1 MIIHYI
7 KLTDYKRIKLNN
19 LKTIEI
25 DFSEPLQLILG
36 TNGCGKSSIL
46 SELTPYPPSSEF
58 YSKGGGKVI
67 HISHHNCSYILSTVF
82 SKAAGEHSFI
92 KNGIELNPGR
102 TLTIQKSL
110 VLSEF
115 GISQDILNLLLGFEK
130 FTKMDPAKR
139 SEWFTRLDAVD
150 YNYSLSVYA
159 KVKEQYRDVV
169 GTIRTANKR
178 LAVETSSEIDIKE
191 ELKLKDKLDSLYT
204 RITDLYKLKM
214 NTEFTEQEIK
224 SLLHT
229 TIDQLHLS
237 NKQYHKNV
245 IHKPNSVYQL
255 SIPDIE
261 EKVKFLYTKKTTT
274 QERINNFVSQYLE
287 LDNKYKQ
294 IKVINK
300 ELEETNVS
308 SIALFNLEI
317 EKAKKE
323 LTTNYITNVE
333 NISLENIKT
342 TMSIINDL
350 VSTLPDNTDQY
361 FTRNK
366 QTEANQLKV
375 VLEKNK
381 EKLTEEHRKLLEDF
395 KHISNDINKNI
406 IECPSCQYKWSKSN
420 PEKTLEELQIL
431 IKEKEFLLEENANKT
446 IINETYLIEC
456 KEYENTIKLI
466 YTTLSSNPELSQ
478 VKEYIIQ
485 NKLIQNNPRSITV
498 LLYSVEKE
506 ITIKNFLS
514 NKLKTLS
521 HLLEINKIKEDN
533 SHVNINDLKINKDKL
548 NESIEELS
556 IDIKNITIEY
566 TSTKQYL
573 DSLSNISTITNNIQT
588 YLEKLN
594 SLVKDLIKVYQNN
607 TLQNEIELCREEIT
621 NLSKRLDCIVRRNT
635 VIKDIEKEIEI
646 NKKKEAQ
653 LKLLMKHLNPN
664 DGLIAD
670 SLFGFI
676 KVFVER
682 MNKILEKIW
691 AYPMKILPCKMQD
704 NDSVVLDYKF
714 PIVFNDNEDNETKD
728 VSKGSEGIQEIIN
741 YAFRETA
748 MSFLKLEDYPLY
760 LDEFG
765 STFDPTHKPLA
776 INMIKELMEQ
786 EAFSQMFF
794 ISHYSEC
801 HEVFSNAEVC
811 LLCDKNIQLEN
822 SKLQL
827 RVNHHVR
834 VEKNE

>member
-92 KNGIELNPGR
+92 KNGVELNPGR

-115 GISQDILNLLLGFEK
+115 GISQDVLNLLLGFEK

-139 SEWFTRLDAVD
+139 SEWFTKLDAVD

-169 GTIRTANKR
+169 GAIRTANKR
-178 LAVETSSEIDIKE
+178 LVVETASEIDIKE
-191 ELKLKDKLDSLYT
+191 ELKLKDKLDLLYT

-214 NTEFTEQEIK
+214 NTEITEEEIK
-224 SLLHT
+224 SLLNT
-229 TIDQLHLS
+229 TTNQLHLS
-237 NKQYHKNV
+237 NKSYHKNV
-245 IHKPNSVYQL
+245 INKPSSIYQL
-255 SIPDIE
+255 NTPEIE
-261 EKVKFLYTKKTTT
+261 EKVKYLYKQKTTT
-274 QERINNFVSQYLE
+274 QERIDNFVSQYLE
-287 LDNKYKQ
+287 LETKYKQ
-294 IKVINK
+294 IEVISR

-323 LTTNYITNVE
+323 LTTDYISNVE
-333 NISLENIKT
+333 NISLDNIKT

-361 FTRNK
+361 FTKNK
-366 QTEANQLKV
+366 QTEANQSKIL
-375 VLEKNK
+375 LERNK
-381 EKLTEEHRKLLEDF
+381 DKITEEYRKLLEDF
-395 KHISNDINKNI
+395 KHISDDINKNI
-406 IECPSCQYKWSKSN
+406 IECPSCQYKWNKSS
-420 PEKTLEELQIL
+420 PEKTLEEIQIL
-431 IKEKEFLLEENANKT
+431 IKEKETLLEENENK
-446 IINETYLIEC
+446 IVLNETYLEEC
-456 KEYENTIKLI
+456 KQYENTIKLI
-466 YTTLSSNPELSQ
+466 YTTLSSNSELSR

-506 ITIKNFLS
+506 IAIKNFLS
-514 NKLKTLS
+514 TKLKTLE
-521 HLLEINKIKEDN
+521 HLLEINKIKEEN
-533 SHVNINDLKINKDKL
+533 SHVNINDLRANKDRL
-548 NESIEELS
+548 SQAIEELS
-556 IDIKNITIEY
+556 IDVKSITIDY
-566 TSTKQYL
+566 NNTKQYL
-573 DSLSNISTITNNIQT
+573 DSLSSVSTITNNIES
-588 YLEKLN
+588 YLDKLKF
-594 SLVKDLIKVYQNN
+594 LVKELIKVYQNN
-607 TLQNEIELCREEIT
+607 TLQNEIEICREEIT
-621 NLSKRLDCIVRRNT
+621 NLSKRLDSIVRRNT
-635 VIKDIEKEIEI
+635 VIKDIQKEIEI
-646 NKKKEAQ
+646 NKKKETQ

-691 AYPMKILPCKMQD
+691 VYPMKILPCKMQD
-704 NDSVVLDYKF
+704 NDSAILDYKF
-714 PIVFNDNEDNETKD
+714 PIVFNDDGDNETKD

>member
-19 LKTIEI
+19 LKAIEI

-36 TNGCGKSSIL
+36 TYGCGKSSIL

-92 KNGIELNPGR
+92 KNGVELNPGR

-139 SEWFTRLDAVD
+139 SEWFTKLDAVD

-169 GTIRTANKR
+169 GAIRTANKR
-178 LAVETSSEIDIKE
+178 LVVETASEIDIKE
-191 ELKLKDKLDSLYT
+191 ELKLKDKLDLLYT

-214 NTEFTEQEIK
+214 NTEITEEEIK
-224 SLLHT
+224 SLLNT
-229 TIDQLHLS
+229 TTNQLHLS
-237 NKQYHKNV
+237 NKSYHKNV
-245 IHKPNSVYQL
+245 INKPSSIYQL
-255 SIPDIE
+255 NTPEIE
-261 EKVKFLYTKKTTT
+261 EKVKYLYKQKTTT
-274 QERINNFVSQYLE
+274 QERIDNFVSQYLE
-287 LDNKYKQ
+287 LETKYKQ
-294 IKVINK
+294 IEVISR

-323 LTTNYITNVE
+323 LTTDYISNVE
-333 NISLENIKT
+333 NISLDNIKT

-361 FTRNK
+361 FTKNK
-366 QTEANQLKV
+366 QTEANQSKIL
-375 VLEKNK
+375 LERNK
-381 EKLTEEHRKLLEDF
+381 DKITEEYRKLLEDF
-395 KHISNDINKNI
+395 KHISDDINKNI
-406 IECPSCQYKWSKSN
+406 IECPSCQYKWNKSS
-420 PEKTLEELQIL
+420 PEKTLEEIQIL
-431 IKEKEFLLEENANKT
+431 IKEKETLLEENENK
-446 IINETYLIEC
+446 IVLNETYLEEC
-456 KEYENTIKLI
+456 KQYENTIKLI
-466 YTTLSSNPELSQ
+466 YTTLSSNSELSR

-506 ITIKNFLS
+506 IAIKNFLS
-514 NKLKTLS
+514 TKLKTLE
-521 HLLEINKIKEDN
+521 HLLEINKIKEEN
-533 SHVNINDLKINKDKL
+533 SHVNINDLRANKDRL
-548 NESIEELS
+548 SQAIEELS
-556 IDIKNITIEY
+556 IDVKSITIDY
-566 TSTKQYL
+566 NNTKQYL
-573 DSLSNISTITNNIQT
+573 DSLSSVSTITNNIES
-588 YLEKLN
+588 YLDKLKF
-594 SLVKDLIKVYQNN
+594 LVKELIKVYQNN
-607 TLQNEIELCREEIT
+607 TLQNEIEICREEIT
-621 NLSKRLDCIVRRNT
+621 NLSKRLDSIVRRNT
-635 VIKDIEKEIEI
+635 VIKDIQKEIEI
-646 NKKKEAQ
+646 NKKKETQ

-704 NDSVVLDYKF
+704 NDSAILDYKF
-714 PIVFNDNEDNETKD
+714 PIVFNDDGDNETKD

>member
-139 SEWFTRLDAVD
+139 SEWFTKLDAVD

-169 GTIRTANKR
+169 GAIRTANKR
-178 LAVETSSEIDIKE
+178 LVVETASEIDIKE
-191 ELKLKDKLDSLYT
+191 ELKLKDKLDLLYT

-214 NTEFTEQEIK
+214 NTEITEEEIK
-224 SLLHT
+224 SLLNT
-229 TIDQLHLS
+229 TTNQLYLS
-237 NKQYHKNV
+237 NKSYHKNV
-245 IHKPNSVYQL
+245 INKPSSIYQL
-255 SIPDIE
+255 NTPEIE
-261 EKVKFLYTKKTTT
+261 EKVKYLYKQKTTT
-274 QERINNFVSQYLE
+274 QERIDNFVSQYLE
-287 LDNKYKQ
+287 LETKYKQ
-294 IKVINK
+294 IEVISR

-323 LTTNYITNVE
+323 LTTDYISNVE
-333 NISLENIKT
+333 NISLDNIKT

-361 FTRNK
+361 FTKNK
-366 QTEANQLKV
+366 QTEANQSKIL
-375 VLEKNK
+375 LERNK
-381 EKLTEEHRKLLEDF
+381 DKITEEYRKLLEDF
-395 KHISNDINKNI
+395 KHISDDINKNI
-406 IECPSCQYKWSKSN
+406 IECPSCQYKWNKLS
-420 PEKTLEELQIL
+420 PEKTLEEIQIL
-431 IKEKEFLLEENANKT
+431 IKEKETLLEENENK
-446 IINETYLIEC
+446 IVLNETYLEEC
-456 KEYENTIKLI
+456 KQYENTIKLI
-466 YTTLSSNPELSQ
+466 YTTLSSNSELSR

-506 ITIKNFLS
+506 IAIKNFLS
-514 NKLKTLS
+514 TKLKTLE
-521 HLLEINKIKEDN
+521 HLLEINKIKEEN
-533 SHVNINDLKINKDKL
+533 SHVNINDLRANKDRL
-548 NESIEELS
+548 SQAIEELS
-556 IDIKNITIEY
+556 IDVKSITIDY
-566 TSTKQYL
+566 NNTKQYL
-573 DSLSNISTITNNIQT
+573 DSLSSISLITNNIES
-588 YLEKLN
+588 YLDKLKF
-594 SLVKDLIKVYQNN
+594 LVKELIKVYQNN
-607 TLQNEIELCREEIT
+607 TLQNEIEICREEIT
-621 NLSKRLDCIVRRNT
+621 NLSKRLDSIVRRNT
-635 VIKDIEKEIEI
+635 VIKDIQKEIEI
-646 NKKKEAQ
+646 NKKKETQ

-691 AYPMKILPCKMQD
+691 VYPMKILPCKMQD
-704 NDSVVLDYKF
+704 NDSAILDYKF
-714 PIVFNDNEDNETKD
+714 PIVFNDDGDNETKD

>member
-92 KNGIELNPGR
+92 KNGVELNPGR

-139 SEWFTRLDAVD
+139 SEWFTKLDAVD

-169 GTIRTANKR
+169 GAIRTANKR
-178 LAVETSSEIDIKE
+178 LVVETASEIDIKE
-191 ELKLKDKLDSLYT
+191 ELKLKDKLDLLYT

-214 NTEFTEQEIK
+214 NTEITEEEIK
-224 SLLHT
+224 SLLNT
-229 TIDQLHLS
+229 TTNQLHLS
-237 NKQYHKNV
+237 NKSYHKNV
-245 IHKPNSVYQL
+245 INKPSSIYQL
-255 SIPDIE
+255 NTPEIE
-261 EKVKFLYTKKTTT
+261 EKVKYLYKQKTTT
-274 QERINNFVSQYLE
+274 QERIDNFVSQYLE
-287 LDNKYKQ
+287 LETKYKQ
-294 IKVINK
+294 IEVISR

-323 LTTNYITNVE
+323 LTTDYISNVE
-333 NISLENIKT
+333 NISLDNIKT

-350 VSTLPDNTDQY
+350 VSTLPNNTDQY
-361 FTRNK
+361 FTKNK
-366 QTEANQLKV
+366 QTEANQYKIL
-375 VLEKNK
+375 LERNK
-381 EKLTEEHRKLLEDF
+381 DKITEEYRKLLEDF
-395 KHISNDINKNI
+395 KHISDDINKNI
-406 IECPSCQYKWSKSN
+406 IECPSCQYKWNKLS
-420 PEKTLEELQIL
+420 PEKTLEEIQIL
-431 IKEKEFLLEENANKT
+431 IKEKETLLEENENK
-446 IINETYLIEC
+446 IVLNETYLEEC
-456 KEYENTIKLI
+456 KQYENTIKLI
-466 YTTLSSNPELSQ
+466 YTTLSSNSELSR
-478 VKEYIIQ
+478 VKEYIIR

-506 ITIKNFLS
+506 IAIKNFLS
-514 NKLKTLS
+514 TKLKTLE
-521 HLLEINKIKEDN
+521 HLLEINKIKEEN
-533 SHVNINDLKINKDKL
+533 SHVNINDLRANKDRL
-548 NESIEELS
+548 SQAIEELS
-556 IDIKNITIEY
+556 IDVKSITIDY
-566 TSTKQYL
+566 NNTKQYL
-573 DSLSNISTITNNIQT
+573 DSLSSISTITNNIES
-588 YLEKLN
+588 YLDKLKF
-594 SLVKDLIKVYQNN
+594 LVKELIKVYQNN
-607 TLQNEIELCREEIT
+607 TLQNEIEICREEIT
-621 NLSKRLDCIVRRNT
+621 NLSKRLDSIVRRNT
-635 VIKDIEKEIEI
+635 VIKDIQKEIEI
-646 NKKKEAQ
+646 NKKKETQ

-691 AYPMKILPCKMQD
+691 VYPMKILPCKMQD
-704 NDSVVLDYKF
+704 NDSAILDYKF
-714 PIVFNDNEDNETKD
+714 PIVFNDDGDNETKD

>member
-92 KNGIELNPGR
+92 KNGVELNPGR

-139 SEWFTRLDAVD
+139 SEWFTKLDAVD

-169 GTIRTANKR
+169 GAIRTANKR
-178 LAVETSSEIDIKE
+178 LVVETASEIDIKE
-191 ELKLKDKLDSLYT
+191 ELKLKDKLDLLYT

-214 NTEFTEQEIK
+214 NTEITEEEIK
-224 SLLHT
+224 SLLNT
-229 TIDQLHLS
+229 TTNQLHLS
-237 NKQYHKNV
+237 NKSYHKNV
-245 IHKPNSVYQL
+245 INKPSSIYQL
-255 SIPDIE
+255 NTPEIE
-261 EKVKFLYTKKTTT
+261 EKVKYLYKQKTTT
-274 QERINNFVSQYLE
+274 QERIDNFVSQYLE
-287 LDNKYKQ
+287 LETKYKQ
-294 IKVINK
+294 IEVISR

-323 LTTNYITNVE
+323 LTTDYISNVE
-333 NISLENIKT
+333 NISLDNIKT

-361 FTRNK
+361 FTKNK
-366 QTEANQLKV
+366 QTEANQSKIL
-375 VLEKNK
+375 LERNK
-381 EKLTEEHRKLLEDF
+381 DKITEEYRKLLEDF
-395 KHISNDINKNI
+395 KHISDDINKNI
-406 IECPSCQYKWSKSN
+406 IECPSCQYKWNKLS
-420 PEKTLEELQIL
+420 PEKTLEEIQIL
-431 IKEKEFLLEENANKT
+431 IKEKETLLEENENK
-446 IINETYLIEC
+446 IVLNETYLEEC
-456 KEYENTIKLI
+456 KQYENTIKLI
-466 YTTLSSNPELSQ
+466 YTTLSSNSELSR

-506 ITIKNFLS
+506 IAIKNFLS
-514 NKLKTLS
+514 TKLKTLE
-521 HLLEINKIKEDN
+521 HLLEINKIKEEN
-533 SHVNINDLKINKDKL
+533 SHVNINDLRANKDRL
-548 NESIEELS
+548 SQAIEELS
-556 IDIKNITIEY
+556 IDVKSITIDY
-566 TSTKQYL
+566 NNTKQYL
-573 DSLSNISTITNNIQT
+573 DSLSSISTITNNIES
-588 YLEKLN
+588 YLDKLKF
-594 SLVKDLIKVYQNN
+594 LVKELIKVYQNN
-607 TLQNEIELCREEIT
+607 TLQNEIEICREEIT
-621 NLSKRLDCIVRRNT
+621 NLSKRLDSIVRRNT
-635 VIKDIEKEIEI
+635 VIKDIQKEIEI
-646 NKKKEAQ
+646 NKKKETQ

-691 AYPMKILPCKMQD
+691 VYPMKILPCKMQD
-704 NDSVVLDYKF
+704 NDSAILDYKF
-714 PIVFNDNEDNETKD
+714 PIVFNDDGDNETKD
-728 VSKGSEGIQEIIN
+728 VSKGSECIQEIIN

>member
-139 SEWFTRLDAVD
+139 SEWFTKLDAVD

-169 GTIRTANKR
+169 GAIRTANKR
-178 LAVETSSEIDIKE
+178 LVVETASEIDIKE
-191 ELKLKDKLDSLYT
+191 ELKLKDKLDLLYT

-214 NTEFTEQEIK
+214 NTEITEEEIK
-224 SLLHT
+224 SLLNT
-229 TIDQLHLS
+229 TTNQLHLS
-237 NKQYHKNV
+237 NKSYHKNV
-245 IHKPNSVYQL
+245 INKPSSIYQL
-255 SIPDIE
+255 NTPEIE
-261 EKVKFLYTKKTTT
+261 EKVKYLYKQKTTT
-274 QERINNFVSQYLE
+274 QERIDNFVSQYLE
-287 LDNKYKQ
+287 LETKYKQ
-294 IKVINK
+294 IEVISK

-323 LTTNYITNVE
+323 LTTDYISNVE
-333 NISLENIKT
+333 NISLDNIKT

-361 FTRNK
+361 FTKNK
-366 QTEANQLKV
+366 QTEANQSKIL
-375 VLEKNK
+375 LERNK
-381 EKLTEEHRKLLEDF
+381 DKITEEYRKLLEDF
-395 KHISNDINKNI
+395 KHISDDINKNI
-406 IECPSCQYKWSKSN
+406 IECPSCQYKWNKLS
-420 PEKTLEELQIL
+420 PEKTLEEIQIL
-431 IKEKEFLLEENANKT
+431 IKEKETLLEENK
-446 IINETYLIEC
+446 IVLNETYLEEC
-456 KEYENTIKLI
+456 KQYENTIKLI
-466 YTTLSSNPELSQ
+466 YTTLSSNSELSR

-506 ITIKNFLS
+506 IAIKNFLS
-514 NKLKTLS
+514 TKLKTLE
-521 HLLEINKIKEDN
+521 HLLEINKIKEEN
-533 SHVNINDLKINKDKL
+533 SHVNINDLRANKDRL
-548 NESIEELS
+548 SQAIEELS
-556 IDIKNITIEY
+556 IDVKSITIDY
-566 TSTKQYL
+566 NNTKQYL
-573 DSLSNISTITNNIQT
+573 DSLSSISTITNNIES
-588 YLEKLN
+588 YLDKLKF
-594 SLVKDLIKVYQNN
+594 LVKELIKVYQNN
-607 TLQNEIELCREEIT
+607 TLQNEIEICREEIT
-621 NLSKRLDCIVRRNT
+621 NLSKRLDSIVRRNT
-635 VIKDIEKEIEI
+635 VIKDIQKEIEI
-646 NKKKEAQ
+646 NKKKETQ

-691 AYPMKILPCKMQD
+691 VYPMKILPCKMQD
-704 NDSVVLDYKF
+704 NDSAVLDYKF
-714 PIVFNDNEDNETKD
+714 PIVFNDDVDNETKD

-827 RVNHHVR
+827 RVNNHVR

>member
-92 KNGIELNPGR
+92 KNGVELNPGR

-139 SEWFTRLDAVD
+139 SEWFTKLDAVD

-169 GTIRTANKR
+169 GAIRTANKR
-178 LAVETSSEIDIKE
+178 LVVETASEIDIKE
-191 ELKLKDKLDSLYT
+191 ELKLKDKLDLLYT

-214 NTEFTEQEIK
+214 NTEITEEGIK
-224 SLLHT
+224 SLLNT
-229 TIDQLHLS
+229 TTNQLHLS
-237 NKQYHKNV
+237 NKSYHKNV
-245 IHKPNSVYQL
+245 INKPSSIYQL
-255 SIPDIE
+255 NTPEIE
-261 EKVKFLYTKKTTT
+261 EKVKYLYKQKTTT
-274 QERINNFVSQYLE
+274 QERIDNFVSQYLE
-287 LDNKYKQ
+287 LETKYKQ
-294 IKVINK
+294 IEVISR

-323 LTTNYITNVE
+323 LTTDYISNVE
-333 NISLENIKT
+333 NISLDNIKT

-361 FTRNK
+361 FTKNK
-366 QTEANQLKV
+366 QTEANQSKIL
-375 VLEKNK
+375 LERNK
-381 EKLTEEHRKLLEDF
+381 DKITEEYRKLLEDF
-395 KHISNDINKNI
+395 KHISDDINKNI
-406 IECPSCQYKWSKSN
+406 IECPSCQYKWNKLS
-420 PEKTLEELQIL
+420 PEKTLEEIQIL
-431 IKEKEFLLEENANKT
+431 IKEKETLLEENENK
-446 IINETYLIEC
+446 IVLNETYLEEC
-456 KEYENTIKLI
+456 KQYENTIKLI
-466 YTTLSSNPELSQ
+466 YTTLSSNSELSR

-506 ITIKNFLS
+506 IAIKNFLS
-514 NKLKTLS
+514 TKLKTLE
-521 HLLEINKIKEDN
+521 HLLEINKIKEEN
-533 SHVNINDLKINKDKL
+533 SHVNINDLRANKDRL
-548 NESIEELS
+548 SQAIEELS
-556 IDIKNITIEY
+556 IDVKSITIDY
-566 TSTKQYL
+566 NNTKQYL
-573 DSLSNISTITNNIQT
+573 DSLSSVSTITNNIES
-588 YLEKLN
+588 YLDKLKF
-594 SLVKDLIKVYQNN
+594 LVKELIKVYQNN
-607 TLQNEIELCREEIT
+607 TLQNEIEICREEIT
-621 NLSKRLDCIVRRNT
+621 NLSKRLDSIVRRNT
-635 VIKDIEKEIEI
+635 VIKDIQKEIEI
-646 NKKKEAQ
+646 NKKKETQ

-691 AYPMKILPCKMQD
+691 VYPMKILPCKMQD
-704 NDSVVLDYKF
+704 NDSAILDYKF
-714 PIVFNDNEDNETKD
+714 PIVFNDDGDNETKD

>member
-92 KNGIELNPGR
+92 KNGVELNPGR

-139 SEWFTRLDAVD
+139 SEWFTKLDAVD

-169 GTIRTANKR
+169 GAIRTANKR
-178 LAVETSSEIDIKE
+178 LVVETASEIDIKE
-191 ELKLKDKLDSLYT
+191 ELKLKDKLDLLYT

-214 NTEFTEQEIK
+214 NTEITEEEIK
-224 SLLHT
+224 SLLNT
-229 TIDQLHLS
+229 TTNQLHLS
-237 NKQYHKNV
+237 NKSYHKNV
-245 IHKPNSVYQL
+245 INKPSSIYQL
-255 SIPDIE
+255 NTPEIE
-261 EKVKFLYTKKTTT
+261 EKVKYLYKQKTTT
-274 QERINNFVSQYLE
+274 QERIDNFVSQYLE
-287 LDNKYKQ
+287 LETKYKQ
-294 IKVINK
+294 IEVISR

-323 LTTNYITNVE
+323 LTTDYISNVE
-333 NISLENIKT
+333 NISLDNIKT

-361 FTRNK
+361 FTKNK

-381 EKLTEEHRKLLEDF
+381 EKLTEEHRKLLEEF
-395 KHISNDINKNI
+395 KHISDDINKNI
-406 IECPSCQYKWSKSN
+406 IECPSCQYKWNKLS
-420 PEKTLEELQIL
+420 PEKTLEEIQIL
-431 IKEKEFLLEENANKT
+431 IKEKETLLEENENK
-446 IINETYLIEC
+446 IVLNETYLEEC
-456 KEYENTIKLI
+456 KQYENTIKLI
-466 YTTLSSNPELSQ
+466 YTTLSSNSELSR

-506 ITIKNFLS
+506 IAIKNFLS
-514 NKLKTLS
+514 TKLKTLE
-521 HLLEINKIKEDN
+521 HLLEINKIKEEN
-533 SHVNINDLKINKDKL
+533 SHVNINDLRANKDRL
-548 NESIEELS
+548 SQAIEELS
-556 IDIKNITIEY
+556 IDVKSITIDY
-566 TSTKQYL
+566 NNTKQYL
-573 DSLSNISTITNNIQT
+573 DSLSSISTITNNIES
-588 YLEKLN
+588 YLDKLKF
-594 SLVKDLIKVYQNN
+594 LVKELIKVYQNN
-607 TLQNEIELCREEIT
+607 TLQNEIEICREEIT
-621 NLSKRLDCIVRRNT
+621 NLSKRLDSIVRRNT
-635 VIKDIEKEIEI
+635 VIKDIQKEIEI
-646 NKKKEAQ
+646 NKKKETQ

-691 AYPMKILPCKMQD
+691 VYPMKILPCKMQD
-704 NDSVVLDYKF
+704 NDSAILDYKF
-714 PIVFNDNEDNETKD
+714 PIVFNDDGDNETKD

>member
-92 KNGIELNPGR
+92 KNGVELNPGR

-139 SEWFTRLDAVD
+139 SEWFTKLDAVD

-169 GTIRTANKR
+169 GAIRTANKR
-178 LAVETSSEIDIKE
+178 LVVETASEIDIKE
-191 ELKLKDKLDSLYT
+191 ELKLKDKLDLLYT

-214 NTEFTEQEIK
+214 NTEITEEGIK
-224 SLLHT
+224 SLLNT
-229 TIDQLHLS
+229 TTNQLHLS
-237 NKQYHKNV
+237 NKSYHKNV
-245 IHKPNSVYQL
+245 INKPSSIYQL
-255 SIPDIE
+255 NTPEIE
-261 EKVKFLYTKKTTT
+261 EKVKYLYKQKTTT
-274 QERINNFVSQYLE
+274 QERIDNFVSQYLE
-287 LDNKYKQ
+287 LETKYKQ
-294 IKVINK
+294 IEVISR

-323 LTTNYITNVE
+323 LTTDYISNVE
-333 NISLENIKT
+333 NISLDNIKT

-361 FTRNK
+361 FTKNK
-366 QTEANQLKV
+366 QTEANQSKIL
-375 VLEKNK
+375 LERNK
-381 EKLTEEHRKLLEDF
+381 DKITEEYRKLLEDF
-395 KHISNDINKNI
+395 KHISDDINKNI
-406 IECPSCQYKWSKSN
+406 IECPSCQYKWNKLS
-420 PEKTLEELQIL
+420 PEKTLEEIQIL
-431 IKEKEFLLEENANKT
+431 IKEKETLLEENENK
-446 IINETYLIEC
+446 IVLNETYLEEC
-456 KEYENTIKLI
+456 KQYENTIKLI
-466 YTTLSSNPELSQ
+466 YTTLSSNSELSR

-506 ITIKNFLS
+506 IAIKNFLS
-514 NKLKTLS
+514 TKLKTLE
-521 HLLEINKIKEDN
+521 HLLEINKIKEEN
-533 SHVNINDLKINKDKL
+533 SHVNINDLRANKDRL
-548 NESIEELS
+548 SQAIEELS
-556 IDIKNITIEY
+556 IDVKSITIDY
-566 TSTKQYL
+566 NNTKQYL
-573 DSLSNISTITNNIQT
+573 DSLSSVSTITNNIES
-588 YLEKLN
+588 YLDKLKF
-594 SLVKDLIKVYQNN
+594 LVKELIKVYQNN
-607 TLQNEIELCREEIT
+607 TLQNEIEICREEIT
-621 NLSKRLDCIVRRNT
+621 NLSKRLDSIVRRNT
-635 VIKDIEKEIEI
+635 VIKDIQKEIEI
-646 NKKKEAQ
+646 NKKKETQ

-691 AYPMKILPCKMQD
+691 VYPMKILPCKMQD
-704 NDSVVLDYKF
+704 NDSAVLDYKF
-714 PIVFNDNEDNETKD
+714 PIVFNDDVDNETKD

>member
-92 KNGIELNPGR
+92 KNGVELNPGR

-139 SEWFTRLDAVD
+139 SEWFTKLDAVD

-169 GTIRTANKR
+169 GAIRTANKR
-178 LAVETSSEIDIKE
+178 LVVETASEIDIKE
-191 ELKLKDKLDSLYT
+191 ELKLKDKLDLLYT

-214 NTEFTEQEIK
+214 NTEITEEEIK
-224 SLLHT
+224 SLLNT
-229 TIDQLHLS
+229 TTNQLHLS
-237 NKQYHKNV
+237 NKSYHKNV
-245 IHKPNSVYQL
+245 INKPSSIYQL
-255 SIPDIE
+255 NTPEIE
-261 EKVKFLYTKKTTT
+261 EKVKYLYKQKTTT
-274 QERINNFVSQYLE
+274 QERIDNFVSQYLE
-287 LDNKYKQ
+287 LETKYKQ
-294 IKVINK
+294 IEVISR

-323 LTTNYITNVE
+323 LTTDYISNVE
-333 NISLENIKT
+333 NISLDNIKT

-361 FTRNK
+361 FTKNK
-366 QTEANQLKV
+366 QTEANQSKIL
-375 VLEKNK
+375 LERNK
-381 EKLTEEHRKLLEDF
+381 DKITEEYRKLLEDF
-395 KHISNDINKNI
+395 KHISDDINKNI
-406 IECPSCQYKWSKSN
+406 IECPSCQYKWNKLS
-420 PEKTLEELQIL
+420 PEKTLEEIQIL
-431 IKEKEFLLEENANKT
+431 IKEKETLLEENENK
-446 IINETYLIEC
+446 IVLNETYLEEC
-456 KEYENTIKLI
+456 KQYENTIKLI
-466 YTTLSSNPELSQ
+466 YTTLSSNSELSR

-506 ITIKNFLS
+506 IAIKNFLS
-514 NKLKTLS
+514 TKLKTLE
-521 HLLEINKIKEDN
+521 HLLEINKIKEEN
-533 SHVNINDLKINKDKL
+533 SHVNINDLRANKDRL
-548 NESIEELS
+548 SQAIEELS
-556 IDIKNITIEY
+556 IDVKSITIDY
-566 TSTKQYL
+566 NNTKQYL
-573 DSLSNISTITNNIQT
+573 DSLSSVSTITNNIET
-588 YLEKLN
+588 YLDKLKF
-594 SLVKDLIKVYQNN
+594 LVRELFKVYQNN
-607 TLQNEIELCREEIT
+607 TLQNEIEICREEIT
-621 NLSKRLDCIVRRNT
+621 NLSKRLDSIVRRNT
-635 VIKDIEKEIEI
+635 VIKDIQKEIEI
-646 NKKKEAQ
+646 NKKKETQ

-691 AYPMKILPCKMQD
+691 VYPMKILPCKMQD
-704 NDSVVLDYKF
+704 NDSAVLDYKF
-714 PIVFNDNEDNETKD
+714 PIVFNDDVDNETKD